1 MTETE
6 AIEQLRRGNMGGLE
20 PLMQAYYYQAVQAAY
35 FITHDKVLAED
46 LVQSAFI
53 RVYEC
58 IGQFD
63 SNRAFRPWFM
73 RIVTNDALKAISRRP
88 PTISTTL
95 YEAQT
100 GAIAGELAEELLEQV
115 ETRQELWV
123 ALQQLTPIQRKA
135 VVERYF
141 LGLSESEMAQQ
152 NAASPQAIKTRLH
165 SARTRLRNLI
175 SPKPEPEPK
184 PERRH

>member
-1 MTETE
+1 MLMTEKD
-6 AIEQLRRGNMGGLE
+6 AIEQLRRGNIGGLE
-20 PLMQAYYYQAVQAAY
+20 PLMRAYHQQAVRAAF
-35 FITHDKVLAED
+35 FITHDAALAED

-53 RVYEC
+53 RVYEN

-63 SNRAFRPWFM
+63 PNRTFRPWFM
-73 RIVTNDALKAISRRP
+73 RIVTNDALKAVSRRP
-88 PTISTTL
+88 PVISVQLCETETL
-95 YEAQT
+95 PF
-100 GAIAGELAEELLEQV
+100 AGKSPEELLEQV

-141 LGLSESEMAQQ
+141 LGLSEAEMAEQ

-165 SARTRLRNLI
+165 SARVRLRGLI
-175 SPKPEPEPK
+175 A
-184 PERRH
+184 PERRY